1 MPLCIYI
8 WLTIAVERF
17 NDNLPVQRFTLLES
31 VSQVRMGYPE
41 PPEHG
46 PGNLAL
52 GYELGSFGW
61 TDIGVKQDSRVLD
74 EGAIRSKD
82 VMLCCAQFA
91 YVVMKWR
98 LSQGSNRLEPGD
110 LRLTV
115 KRAVHLRCVAREA
128 DVGQA

>member
-1 MPLCIYI
+1 MPLRIYI
-8 WLTIAVERF
+8 WLTISIERF

-41 PPEHG
+41 PTEHS

-61 TDIGVKQDSRVLD
+61 TDIGVKQDSRILD

-82 VMLCCAQFA
+82 VMLRCAQFA
-91 YVVMKWR
+91 CVVIKWMI
-98 LSQGSNRLEPGD
+98 SQ
-110 LRLTV
+110 
-115 KRAVHLRCVAREA
+115 
-128 DVGQA
+128 